1 MSISK
6 FAGGYL
12 FLVAVVVGV
21 NFPATVFY
29 DDGSTGYPVWTIL
42 NWFMGLSV
50 IIVLTVSSKNKKLLS
65 VTQAD
70 IKKYLEIN
78 LSFYGSLMLTIWYF
92 ANWFNDWYG
101 STDLLMWWFIT
112 PLFVVITGACGYR
125 MWRGSDGISAAP
137 GTAQS
142 AKDSR
147 KIRPKGLQR
156 LLHFA
161 IFFNIYMSAQVGL
174 YFILTPFFDDGSTGF
189 PIWGVLNYFMAL
201 NVIIAFADSLKSKLQ
216 LNATEAE
223 LESYIAVNTLFYA
236 LIVLAILFFA
246 NWFFTMLA
254 SGEGFM
260 WWFIDGLF
268 VAAIGCSGYR
278 MWYRQR
284 RLLLAASECEN
295 SANSNS
301 ANKRSSHS
309 D

>member
-12 FLVAVVVGV
+12 FLVAAVVGV

-29 DDGSTGYPVWTIL
+29 DDGSTGYPVWAIL

-125 MWRGSDGISAAP
+125 MWRGSDGISVAP

-147 KIRPKGLQR
+147 KIRPKR
-156 LLHFA
+156 LAEAFTFCHFFQHIYGGSGRTVFHLHA
-161 IFFNIYMSAQVGL
+161 IFRRRQHRVSCLGRAQPVHGTQRD
-174 YFILTPFFDDGSTGF
+174 YRIRGQSEE
-189 PIWGVLNYFMAL
+189 
-201 NVIIAFADSLKSKLQ
+201 Q
-216 LNATEAE
+216 
-223 LESYIAVNTLFYA
+223 
-236 LIVLAILFFA
+236 
-246 NWFFTMLA
+246 
-254 SGEGFM
+254 
-260 WWFIDGLF
+260 
-268 VAAIGCSGYR
+268 VAA
-278 MWYRQR
+278 
-284 RLLLAASECEN
+284 
-295 SANSNS
+295 
-301 ANKRSSHS
+301 
-309 D
+309 

>member
-12 FLVAVVVGV
+12 SLVAVVVGV
-21 NFPATVFY
+21 NFPATAFY
-29 DDGSTGYPVWTIL
+29 DDGFTGYPVWAIL

-50 IIVLTVSSKNKKLLS
+50 IIVLAVSYKNKKLLS

-70 IKKYLEIN
+70 IKKYFEIN
-78 LSFYGSLMLTIWYF
+78 LSFYGSAMLTIWYF
-92 ANWFNDWYG
+92 TNWFHDWNG

-112 PLFVVITGACGYR
+112 PLFVVITGAYGCR
-125 MWRGSDGISAAP
+125 MWQGSDGISAAP

-142 AKDSR
+142 AKDLS

-161 IFFNIYMSAQVGL
+161 ISFNIFMAYSVGA
-174 YFILTPFFDDGSTGF
+174 YFILVPLFDVGSTGY
-189 PIWGVLNYFMAL
+189 PWDMLNYFMAL
-201 NVIIAFADSLKSKLQ
+201 SVIIAFADSLKSKLQ
-216 LNATEAE
+216 LNTTEVE

-260 WWFIDGLF
+260 WWFIDALF
-268 VAAIGCSGYR
+268 VAAIGCSSHR

-284 RLLLAASECEN
+284 RLLLAASEREN

>member
-29 DDGSTGYPVWTIL
+29 DDGSTGYPVWAIL

-50 IIVLTVSSKNKKLLS
+50 IIVLAVSYKNKKILS

-92 ANWFNDWYG
+92 ANWFHDWNG

-112 PLFVVITGACGYR
+112 PLFVVITGACGCR

-142 AKDSR
+142 TKDSR

-156 LLHFA
+156 LL
-161 IFFNIYMSAQVGL
+161 ISFNITMASSVGA
-174 YFILTPFFDDGSTGF
+174 YFTLAPLFDVGSTGF
-189 PIWGVLNYFMAL
+189 PWGMLNYFMAL
-201 NVIIAFADSLKSKLQ
+201 SVIIAFADSLKSKLQ
-216 LNATEAE
+216 LNTTEVE

-284 RLLLAASECEN
+284 RLLLAASEREN

>member
-12 FLVAVVVGV
+12 FLAAVVVGV

-29 DDGSTGYPVWTIL
+29 DDGSTGYPVWAIL

-50 IIVLTVSSKNKKLLS
+50 IIVLAVSSKNKKLLS

-92 ANWFNDWYG
+92 ANWFNDWHG

-112 PLFVVITGACGYR
+112 PLFVVITGACGCR
-125 MWRGSDGISAAP
+125 MWRGSDGVSRAP
-137 GTAQS
+137 GILQS
-142 AKDSR
+142 ANASPN
-147 KIRPKGLQR
+147 IRPKGLQR
-156 LLHFA
+156 LLQFA
-161 IFFNIYMSAQVGL
+161 GFFNINLATVVGL
-174 YFILTPFFDDGSTGF
+174 YFITTPFFDDGSTGY
-189 PIWGVLNYFMAL
+189 PVWGVLNQFMAL
-201 NVIIAFADSLKSKLQ
+201 SVIIAFADSLKSKLQ

-223 LESYIAVNTLFYA
+223 FNRYIEVNTLFYA
-236 LIVLAILFFA
+236 LIVLVILFFA

-268 VAAIGCSGYR
+268 AVAIACSGYR
-278 MWYRQR
+278 MYHQR
-284 RLLLAASECEN
+284 
-295 SANSNS
+295 
-301 ANKRSSHS
+301 
-309 D
+309 

>member
-1 MSISK
+1 MSNEHKLCQLLYFVCFRKPYLGMRHLVTTAYNSLTLHPLTIQDVDGYQCHPLEYPIMSISK

-29 DDGSTGYPVWTIL
+29 DDGSTGYPVWAIL

-92 ANWFNDWYG
+92 ANWFHDWHG

-112 PLFVVITGACGYR
+112 PLFVVITGACGCR

-142 AKDSR
+142 ANASPR
-147 KIRPKGLQR
+147 IRPKGLQR
-156 LLHFA
+156 LLQFAGSFNMYMGGWSDCILYSHHFRRRQHRVSCLGH
-161 IFFNIYMSAQVGL
+161 N
-174 YFILTPFFDDGSTGF
+174 STSS
-189 PIWGVLNYFMAL
+189 WHLAL
-201 NVIIAFADSLKSKLQ
+201 
-216 LNATEAE
+216 
-223 LESYIAVNTLFYA
+223 
-236 LIVLAILFFA
+236 
-246 NWFFTMLA
+246 
-254 SGEGFM
+254 
-260 WWFIDGLF
+260 
-268 VAAIGCSGYR
+268 
-278 MWYRQR
+278 
-284 RLLLAASECEN
+284 
-295 SANSNS
+295 
-301 ANKRSSHS
+301 SSHS
-309 D
+309 RQSEEQTSA

>member
-29 DDGSTGYPVWTIL
+29 DDGSTGYPVWAIL

-50 IIVLTVSSKNKKLLS
+50 IIVLAVSSKNKKLLS

-92 ANWFNDWYG
+92 ANWFNDWHG

-112 PLFVVITGACGYR
+112 PLFVIITGVCGCR
-125 MWRGSDGISAAP
+125 MWRGPDGVSRAP
-137 GTAQS
+137 KIAQS
-142 AKDSR
+142 ANASPR
-147 KIRPKGLQR
+147 IRPKGLQR

-161 IFFNIYMSAQVGL
+161 GFFNMYMGGLVGM
-174 YFILTPFFDDGSTGF
+174 YFILTPFFDDGSTEY
-189 PIWGVLNYFMAL
+189 PTWRALNQFMAL
-201 NVIIAFADSLKSKLQ
+201 SVIIAFADSVKSKLQ
-216 LNATEAE
+216 LSATEAE
-223 LESYIAVNTLFYA
+223 FNRYIEVNTLFYA
-236 LIVLAILFFA
+236 LIVLVILFFA

-268 VAAIGCSGYR
+268 AVAIGCSGYR
-278 MWYRQR
+278 MYHKSIN
-284 RLLLAASECEN
+284 A
-295 SANSNS
+295 
-301 ANKRSSHS
+301 